1 MRTELPPKK
10 TGKAGRP
17 RGSFTQAKR
26 LDRLRALLEQ
36 SPAGITV
43 EELAEFA
50 RCSDRTVRRYLG
62 ELQRQ
67 LDLESFEPAHGEPWR
82 WRIKPSEQSRA
93 VAMRRTHAY
102 SLLATKPIFA
112 PLRGSA
118 LAEEVEVVNRE
129 LLKVAHRATKRGV
142 RGEVRGDTRLEER
155 FICVP
160 TPFRTYPPKQLG
172 FIDELFH
179 AAANLV
185 AVEASARDEQ
195 GDLASGLYHP
205 YAIVLHDGAV
215 HVIGQFVG
223 GRRTGVTPLAR
234 FEHVATKSGSSF
246 TLPNDFEVGAYLDG
260 YLGLAEGKP
269 VHDVVVDFDASVT
282 DEVRHLVASRA
293 QRVGMWKTRGGIRIR
308 FGVVRLEHALR
319 WVLRFGAAATV
330 VSPPALAEA
339 VLREAR
345 ALAARYE
352 RRAER
357 SADRG
362 ER

>member
-102 SLLATKPIFA
+102 SLLATKPLFA

-118 LAEEVEVVNRE
+118 LAEEFEVVSRE
-129 LLKVAHRATKRGV
+129 LLKVAHRATRRGV
-142 RGEVRGDTRLEER
+142 RGEVRSDTRLEER
-155 FICVP
+155 FVYLP
-160 TPFRTYPPKQLG
+160 TPYRLYPQRQLA

-179 AAANLV
+179 ATANLV
-185 AVEASARDEQ
+185 PVEASARDARGQ
-195 GDLASGLYHP
+195 VTSGAYHP
-205 YAIVLHDGAV
+205 YAIALHDGAV

-223 GRRTGVTPLAR
+223 AKRTSVTPLAR
-234 FEHVATKSGSSF
+234 FDHVALKSGSSF
-246 TLPNDFEVGAYLDG
+246 SLPNDFEVATYVDG
-260 YLGLAEGKP
+260 HLGLADGAPQQE
-269 VHDVVVDFDASVT
+269 VVIDFDASVT
-282 DEVRHLVASRA
+282 EDVRHLVASRA
-293 QRVGMWKTRGGIRIR
+293 QRVGVWKTRGGVRIS
-308 FGVVRLEHALR
+308 FPVASLDHALR

-330 VSPPALAEA
+330 VSPPSLAEA

-357 SADRG
+357 S